1 MGRPIKKKYFGNTN
15 TGSANTRADDGIGG
29 EGVATVAISNS
40 GTLYSAGSVPVFT
53 APQIVGGVRATGA
66 LVLNSAGSVASI
78 NITDVGSGYTSA
90 PTVSI
95 TKATTTSSTVTG
107 AYTATTLTATSVASI
122 YVGMVISGGLTGPNG
137 RVQSITGP
145 VAGVYTI
152 NTDVKNNGTF
162 TNTVTFTDGGASFS
176 AGTISL
182 TNSQQNAILFTSWVP
197 TASNGSSNTGGSA
210 ITGGDIV
217 KQTGSKRYYVKTT
230 QGYGVCTL
238 TTGTVTRGKI
248 EMTATDWYGNIY
260 NVARLQQRKLT
271 VWRKTQNGAS
281 PWVYLNGD
289 VAGWVRAAGATG
301 TNRLLT
307 TTHVQL
313 VTG

>member
-29 EGVATVAISNS
+29 EGVASVAITNS
-40 GTLYSAGSVPVFT
+40 GTLYSAGSVPLFT
-53 APQIVGGVRATGA
+53 APQIVGGVRPTA
-66 LVLNSAGSVASI
+66 VFSRNSVG
-78 NITDVGSGYTSA
+78 NIAITISDQGSGYTSV
-90 PTVSI
+90 PTLS
-95 TKATTTSSTVTG
+95 VT
-107 AYTATTLTATSVASI
+107 TATAVSTAAT
-122 YVGMVISGGLTGPNG
+122 
-137 RVQSITGP
+137 
-145 VAGVYTI
+145 
-152 NTDVKNNGTF
+152 
-162 TNTVTFTDGGASFS
+162 
-176 AGTISL
+176 GTISQSVIYVTTATGIYAGMKANGTGINASATYVTSVVGNTVNL
-182 TNSQQNAILFTSWVP
+182 SAANAGAVTVAAYISFQDVGTGFVAGAITTTTNQQNAILFTSWVP
-197 TASNGSSNTGGSA
+197 TASNGSANTGGGA

-230 QGYGVCTL
+230 QGYGVCIL

-248 EMTATDWYGNIY
+248 EMTAVDWYGNIY
-260 NVARLQQRKLT
+260 NIARLQQRKLT

-289 VAGWVRAAGATG
+289 VAGWKRTNAATG

-313 VTG
+313 TNG

>member
-1 MGRPIKKKYFGNTN
+1 MGRPIHKKYFGNTN
-15 TGSANTRADDGIGG
+15 VGSANTTADNGIGG
-29 EGVATVAISNS
+29 EGIASVAITNS
-40 GTLYSAGSVPVFT
+40 GTLYSAGAVTLFT
-53 APQIVGGVRATGA
+53 APQIVGGVRPSTT
-66 LVLNSAGSVASI
+66 LSRNSAGSLALA
-78 NITDVGSGYTSA
+78 ITDAGSGYTSA

-95 TKATTTSSTVTG
+95 T
-107 AYTATTLTATSVASI
+107 TATAVSTAATGTISQTVIYVTTATGIYAGMKAIGTGINAGATYVTSV
-122 YVGMVISGGLTGPNG
+122 VG
-137 RVQSITGP
+137 
-145 VAGVYTI
+145 
-152 NTDVKNNGTF
+152 
-162 TNTVTFTDGGASFS
+162 NTVNLSAANAGAVTVAAYISFQDVGTGFV
-176 AGTISL
+176 AGTIAL
-182 TNSQQNAILFTSWVP
+182 GNTQQNAILFTSWVP
-197 TASNGSSNTGGSA
+197 TASNGTANTGGSA

-217 KQTGSKRYYVKTT
+217 KQTGSRRYYVRTT
-230 QGYGVCTL
+230 QGYGVCSL

-271 VWRKTQNGAS
+271 VWRKTQNGSS

-289 VAGWVRAAGATG
+289 VAGWKRTGAATG